1 MKERKF
7 CSSRLMGWV
16 RSLNFWPNFKALC
29 LLRFVCLGEKK
40 RRERR
45 KFCSSRLMGWVRSL
59 NFWPNFKALCLLR
72 FVCLGEKKRRERKGK
87 GIRERKICSF

>member
-29 LLRFVCLGEKK
+29 LLRFVCLGDKRKK
-40 RRERR
+40 NLFFLVDGFGLLLIRI
-45 KFCSSRLMGWVRSL
+45 L
-59 NFWPNFKALCLLR
+59 NFYTIWVHEFVSSINFTLVSALKYVILW
-72 FVCLGEKKRRERKGK
+72 
-87 GIRERKICSF
+87 